1 MMATYDWMSVLGL
14 KESAIKPKA
23 DKFDEIRHMNVNELK
38 AFTRRP
44 ENKAADNRV
53 VKNVRRASKDDRM
66 ISSQLVYARN
76 RLRLTS

>member
-1 MMATYDWMSVLGL
+1 MATYDWISALDL
-14 KESAIKPKA
+14 KRIIPIKSKVG
-23 DKFDEIRHMNVNELK
+23 KFDEIRHMNVSELK
-38 AFTRRP
+38 AFTRQP

-53 VKNVRRASKDDRM
+53 VKDVRRASKGDRM